1 MKLWAVLYFLSS
13 FGLCSTSC
21 QALVCALLLVK
32 LWAVLYFLSSF
43 GLCSTSCQAL
53 GCALLLV
60 KLWAVLYFLS
70 SFGLCSTSCQ
80 ALVCALLLVK
90 LWSVL
95 YFLSSFGLCS
105 ISCQALKM
113 YDASSSSCRHKI
125 QPRSQPRREG
135 GNLLAPSVCI
145 NWKLSVVNKIHIYSN
160 HKFCL

>member
-1 MKLWAVLYFLSS
+1 MQPQPSLYLGCAPLLVKLWAVLYFLSS

-21 QALVCALLLVK
+21 EALGCALRFVKIWAVLYFLSSFWLCSTSCEDLGCALHLVK

-53 GCALLLV
+53 
-60 KLWAVLYFLS
+60 
-70 SFGLCSTSCQ
+70 
-80 ALVCALLLVK
+80 
-90 LWSVL
+90 
-95 YFLSSFGLCS
+95 
-105 ISCQALKM
+105 KM
-113 YDASSSSCRHKI
+113 CGASSSSCRHKI

-160 HKFCL
+160 TNSVFSGKTTSH